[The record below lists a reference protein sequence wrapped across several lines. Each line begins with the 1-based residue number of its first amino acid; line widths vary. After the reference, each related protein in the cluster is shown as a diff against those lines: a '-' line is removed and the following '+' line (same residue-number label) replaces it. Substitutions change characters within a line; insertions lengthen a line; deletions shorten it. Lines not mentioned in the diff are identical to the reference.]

1 MNKRFKKT
9 TDVNGNPTNKY
20 NRKTSQVKVAF
31 PCVVE
36 VENPRQEGAVYR
48 MMRALTTL
56 SPDSDVLIAT
66 RIVKRFMD
74 SEGTYCQYGVLVWD
88 EGSTYNHPFWNQLGT
103 IPVYR
108 F

>member
-1 MNKRFKKT
+1 MKFKKT
-9 TDVNGNPTNKY
+9 TDMNGNPTNEY
-20 NRKTSQVKVAF
+20 NRKTSRVKVAF

-48 MMRALTTL
+48 MMRALTMYTEV
-56 SPDSDVLIAT
+56 SIAT
-66 RIVKRFMD
+66 QVVKRFRD
-74 SEGTYCQYGVLVWD
+74 SEGTYCEYGVLVWD
-88 EGSTYNHPFWNQLGT
+88 EGSTDKYPFWNQLDT